1 MVGLLAQPLTVCP
14 MCPSRRD
21 DMSTFLVSVGA
32 GLATAAILSLSAVA
46 FTLEFAVSRVANFAH
61 GEFLTIG
68 AYAAYT
74 GQTYFHQN
82 VVAAAVIAALAGML
96 AGLGLNAGL
105 IEQFRGRS
113 AITVFI
119 ATLGAAIIVENV
131 LVMIYGAANVT
142 YTFAQGGLHHVGP
155 FLWTTSDIEV
165 IVSALTVAALLYL
178 LLQRSR
184 FGKAIR
190 AVSQDR
196 TLSQVSGIPAR
207 RIVMQT
213 WGLAG
218 AVSGFAGFVLADT
231 IGTFGPTL
239 GFMFLLLTITAAV
252 AGGIGRPYATLGG
265 ALIVGLVLQ
274 IGGTYTSS
282 AYEQVYAFLLLVIL
296 MLFRP
301 NGVFVARSATAVRA

>member
-1 MVGLLAQPLTVCP
+1 VGV
-14 MCPSRRD
+14 
-21 DMSTFLVSVGA
+21 

-46 FTLEFAVSRVANFAH
+46 FTLEYAVSRIANFAH

-68 AYAAYT
+68 AYAAYS
-74 GQTYFHQN
+74 GQTIFHQN
-82 VVAAAVIAALAGML
+82 VAAAAVIAALAGML
-96 AGLGLNAGL
+96 AGLALNVGL
-105 IEQFRGRS
+105 IERFRGRS

-119 ATLGAAIIVENV
+119 ATLGAAIIVQNV
-131 LVMIYGAANVT
+131 LVMIYGAANVS
-142 YTFAQGGLHHVGP
+142 YAFSQGGLHHIWP

-165 IVSALTVAALLYL
+165 IVSALAVAGLLYL
-178 LLQRSR
+178 LLQRTR

-196 TLSQVSGIPAR
+196 TLAQVSGIPAR
-207 RIVMQT
+207 QIVMRT
-213 WGLAG
+213 WALAG

-239 GFMFLLLTITAAV
+239 GFSFLLLTITATV

-274 IGGTYTSS
+274 IGSTYTNSS
-282 AYEQVYAFLLLVIL
+282 YELVFAFLLLVVL

-301 NGVFVARSATAVRA
+301 NGVFVRRSATTVRA